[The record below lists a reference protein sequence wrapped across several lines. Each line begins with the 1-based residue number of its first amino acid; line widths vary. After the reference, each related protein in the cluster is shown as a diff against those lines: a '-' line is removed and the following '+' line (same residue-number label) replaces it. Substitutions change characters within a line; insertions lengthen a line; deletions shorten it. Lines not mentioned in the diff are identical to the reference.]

1 MNGSYA
7 CELNFPNAEEADEN
21 GLVAVGG
28 DLSTERLLL
37 AYANGIFPWYELPYP
52 VLWWSPDP
60 RMVLFPEKIKISDS
74 LRRRLKK
81 QSCELRIDTA
91 FGEVIHQCA
100 SSGGRSRQ
108 GTWITPEMIEAYMLL
123 HKMGYA
129 HSFEIWSNGTLSGG
143 LYGVSLGKAFFGES
157 MFHLEPDASKIA
169 LVYLAHLMQHLKFHF
184 IDVQQETS
192 HMQSMGA
199 VVIPRKDFL
208 RSLENA
214 LNYNTIKGKW
224 TKFGCGNE
232 LLKNIMS

>member
-1 MNGSYA
+1 
-7 CELNFPNAEEADEN
+7 
-21 GLVAVGG
+21 
-28 DLSTERLLL
+28 
-37 AYANGIFPWYELPYP
+37 
-52 VLWWSPDP
+52 
-60 RMVLFPEKIKISDS
+60 
-74 LRRRLKK
+74 
-81 QSCELRIDTA
+81 
-91 FGEVIHQCA
+91 VIHHCA

-169 LVYLAHLMQHLKFHF
+169 LVYLAQLMQHLKFHF